1 MVNDFDK
8 EKKILDL
15 YNFNYTSE
23 LILKYS
29 YEYEHL
35 IIADHSYE
43 CLLDI
48 FNYLLSDFLLN
59 KKQILVLSNT
69 YINAIKES
77 EIITSLGS
85 KVIQF
90 KENIDINTCV
100 KEQILSLPQ
109 LTGKTLISKVNLLS
123 RNIDKNVNIIR
134 DMLSFFT
141 NKSEKSLSIL
151 EKYIITN
158 KSLSKYDYLFKY
170 YKIFRIKKPLEK
182 YSYSEIYN
190 TVNKLINSDV
200 IKRYIRYRRFTNN
213 NMIKILKDKI
223 NYNELDLIVSK
234 IDELVKNDEFKI
246 SFIESQYT
254 SDFIETFSINPDMKY
269 NDINNLVNIVN
280 FKYNY
285 HLLTQK
291 KKNKFFG
298 LFKNKKNLI
307 DQENNLADFV
317 NLEDEIKSE
326 YLINLENLNFHINK
340 LKFLKDIL
348 KKEAYNELFN
358 KLIKGEDLKEI
369 LVLYKKIINLCYGI
383 KDIKE
388 EIESLTPIES
398 EILSYCYDNIEEKN
412 NITNVTNILINIP
425 KLKLYLEIEDQEL
438 KNNEILNKYEIFDKI
453 IIDICGDIVNR
464 SKLIL
469 PAINSTWDNILRE
482 NLKISS
488 NDINKADLS
497 NKEISKELFPCIISN
512 LDTNTLI
519 NLNNKKL
526 IFDKVIIIEDVNKID
541 TEALNYINTL
551 SKDII
556 IFSEN
561 FDSNIIFEDYKNI
574 MIYETRRLIRYN
586 SENNILIEIQ
596 KYLEKLGYIIEIN
609 SYVNEFN
616 INLLVKDSNS
626 NIITAVILDGQIIE
640 KENYILLEDIYLYKV
655 LKDEKINLYRI
666 WTRDWWLNKTKE
678 LSKLTNFLNEI

>member
-8 EKKILDL
+8 EKNVLDL
-15 YNFNYTSE
+15 YNFDYISE

-29 YEYEHL
+29 YEHEHL
-35 IIADHSYE
+35 IITDYSYE

-48 FNYLLSDFLLN
+48 FNYLLSDFLFN

-69 YINAIKES
+69 YINEIKES

-90 KENIDINTCV
+90 KENIDIDACV

-123 RNIDKNVNIIR
+123 RNIDKNVKFIR
-134 DMLSFFT
+134 DILSFFT
-141 NKSEKSLSIL
+141 DQSEKSLSIL
-151 EKYIITN
+151 DKYTVTN
-158 KSLSKYDYLFKY
+158 KCLSKYDYLFKY

-182 YSYSEIYN
+182 YSYSEIYS
-190 TVNKLINSDV
+190 TVNKLINSDI

-234 IDELVKNDEFKI
+234 IDELVKNDEFKV

-254 SDFIETFSINPDMKY
+254 SDFIETFSINPNMKY

-307 DQENNLADFV
+307 DQEKNLTNFI
-317 NLEDEIKSE
+317 NLETEIKNE
-326 YLINLENLNFHINK
+326 YLINLDNLNFHLNK

-348 KKEAYNELFN
+348 KKETYNELFN
-358 KLIKGEDLKEI
+358 KLIKGEDLKET

-383 KDIKE
+383 KDIKK
-388 EIESLTPIES
+388 EIESLNPIES
-398 EILSYCYDNIEEKN
+398 EVLSYCYDNIGDKN
-412 NITNVTNILINIP
+412 NITNLLINIP

-438 KNNEILNKYEIFDKI
+438 KNTEILNKYENFDKI
-453 IIDICGDIVNR
+453 IIEIYSDIVNR
-464 SKLIL
+464 SNLLL

-497 NKEISKELFPCIISN
+497 DKEAFKNLFPCIISN
-512 LDTNTLI
+512 LDTNALI
-519 NLNNKKL
+519 NLNNKNL

-541 TEALNYINTL
+541 NEKLNYINTL
-551 SKDII
+551 SNDII
-556 IFSEN
+556 IFSKTSS
-561 FDSNIIFEDYKNI
+561 DSNINFKDYKNI
-574 MIYETRRLIRYN
+574 LVSETRKLISSN
-586 SENNILIEIQ
+586 SENNILTEIQ
-596 KYLEKLGYIIEIN
+596 KYLEKLGYLIERN
-609 SYVNEFN
+609 SYIDECN
-616 INLLVKDSNS
+616 INLLIKDSNC
-626 NIITAVILDGQIIE
+626 NIITAVILDGEIIE
-640 KENYILLEDIYLYKV
+640 KENYILLKDIYLSKL
-655 LKDEKINLYRI
+655 LKDKNINLYRI
-666 WTRDWWLNKTKE
+666 WTRNWWLNKTKE
-678 LSKLTNFLNEI
+678 LSKLVKHLNEI

>member
-8 EKKILDL
+8 EKNVLDL
-15 YNFNYTSE
+15 YNFSYISE

-35 IIADHSYE
+35 IITEHSYE

-48 FNYLLSDFLLN
+48 FNYLLSDFLFN

-69 YINAIKES
+69 YINEIKES

-85 KVIQF
+85 RVIQF
-90 KENIDINTCV
+90 KENIDIDACV

-123 RNIDKNVNIIR
+123 RNIDKNVNLIR
-134 DMLSFFT
+134 SILSFFT
-141 NKSEKSLSIL
+141 DQSEKSLSIL
-151 EKYIITN
+151 DKYTITN
-158 KSLSKYDYLFKY
+158 NCLSKYDYLFKY

-182 YSYSEIYN
+182 YSYSEIYS

-223 NYNELDLIVSK
+223 NYNELDLIISK
-234 IDELVKNDEFKI
+234 IDELVKDAEFKI

-307 DQENNLADFV
+307 DQENNLTNFV
-317 NLEDEIKSE
+317 NFENQIKNE
-326 YLINLENLNFHINK
+326 YLINLENLNFHLNK

-383 KDIKE
+383 KDIKK
-388 EIESLTPIES
+388 EIESLNPIES
-398 EILSYCYDNIEEKN
+398 EILNYCYDNIEDKN
-412 NITNVTNILINIP
+412 NITNILINIP

-438 KNNEILNKYEIFDKI
+438 KNTEILNKYENFDEI
-453 IIDICGDIVNR
+453 IIEICGDVVNR
-464 SKLIL
+464 SNLLL

-497 NKEISKELFPCIISN
+497 DEEIFKSLFPCIISN

-519 NLNNKKL
+519 NLNNKNL
-526 IFDKVIIIEDVNKID
+526 IFDKIIIIEDVNKID
-541 TEALNYINTL
+541 NEKLNYINTL
-551 SKDII
+551 SNDII
-556 IFSEN
+556 IFSKN
-561 FDSNIIFEDYKNI
+561 SIDSNINFKDYKNI
-574 MIYETRRLIRYN
+574 LVSETRKLIISN
-586 SENNILIEIQ
+586 SENNILTEIQ
-596 KYLEKLGYIIEIN
+596 KYLEKLGYLIERN
-609 SYVNEFN
+609 SYVDEFN
-616 INLLVKDSNS
+616 INLLIKDSNS
-626 NIITAVILDGQIIE
+626 NIITAVILDGEIIE
-640 KENYILLEDIYLYKV
+640 KENYILLKDIYLSKS
-655 LKDEKINLYRI
+655 LKDKNINLYRI
-666 WTRDWWLNKTKE
+666 WTRNWWLNKTKE
-678 LSKLTNFLNEI
+678 LSKLANYLNEI

>member
-453 IIDICGDIVNR
+453 IIEICGDIVNR

-574 MIYETRRLIRYN
+574 MISETRRLIRYN

>member
-190 TVNKLINSDV
+190 TVNNLINSDV

-246 SFIESQYT
+246 SFIKSQYT

-285 HLLTQK
+285 QLLTQK

-453 IIDICGDIVNR
+453 IIEICGDIVNR

-574 MIYETRRLIRYN
+574 MISETRRLIRYN

>member
-8 EKKILDL
+8 EKNVLDL
-15 YNFNYTSE
+15 YNFSYISE

-35 IIADHSYE
+35 IITEHSYE

-48 FNYLLSDFLLN
+48 FNYLLSDFLFN

-69 YINAIKES
+69 YINEIKES

-85 KVIQF
+85 RVIQF
-90 KENIDINTCV
+90 KENIDIDACV

-123 RNIDKNVNIIR
+123 RNIDKNVNLIR
-134 DMLSFFT
+134 SILSFFT
-141 NKSEKSLSIL
+141 DQSEKSLSIL
-151 EKYIITN
+151 DKYTITN
-158 KSLSKYDYLFKY
+158 NCLSKYDYLFKY

-182 YSYSEIYN
+182 YSYSEIYS

-223 NYNELDLIVSK
+223 NYNELDLIISK
-234 IDELVKNDEFKI
+234 IDELVKDAEFKI

-307 DQENNLADFV
+307 DQENNLTNFV
-317 NLEDEIKSE
+317 NFENQIKNE
-326 YLINLENLNFHINK
+326 YLINLENLNFHLNK

-383 KDIKE
+383 KDIKK
-388 EIESLTPIES
+388 EIESLNPIES
-398 EILSYCYDNIEEKN
+398 EILNYC
-412 NITNVTNILINIP
+412 
-425 KLKLYLEIEDQEL
+425 
-438 KNNEILNKYEIFDKI
+438 
-453 IIDICGDIVNR
+453 
-464 SKLIL
+464 
-469 PAINSTWDNILRE
+469 
-482 NLKISS
+482 
-488 NDINKADLS
+488 
-497 NKEISKELFPCIISN
+497 
-512 LDTNTLI
+512 
-519 NLNNKKL
+519 
-526 IFDKVIIIEDVNKID
+526 
-541 TEALNYINTL
+541 
-551 SKDII
+551 
-556 IFSEN
+556 
-561 FDSNIIFEDYKNI
+561 
-574 MIYETRRLIRYN
+574 
-586 SENNILIEIQ
+586 
-596 KYLEKLGYIIEIN
+596 
-609 SYVNEFN
+609 
-616 INLLVKDSNS
+616 
-626 NIITAVILDGQIIE
+626 
-640 KENYILLEDIYLYKV
+640 
-655 LKDEKINLYRI
+655 
-666 WTRDWWLNKTKE
+666 
-678 LSKLTNFLNEI
+678 

>member
-15 YNFNYTSE
+15 YNFNYISE

-412 NITNVTNILINIP
+412 NITNITNILINIP

-453 IIDICGDIVNR
+453 IIEICGDIVNR

-574 MIYETRRLIRYN
+574 MISETRRLIRYN

>member
-453 IIDICGDIVNR
+453 IIEICGDIVNR

-574 MIYETRRLIRYN
+574 MISETRRLIRYN

-596 KYLEKLGYIIEIN
+596 KYLEKLGYIIEMN